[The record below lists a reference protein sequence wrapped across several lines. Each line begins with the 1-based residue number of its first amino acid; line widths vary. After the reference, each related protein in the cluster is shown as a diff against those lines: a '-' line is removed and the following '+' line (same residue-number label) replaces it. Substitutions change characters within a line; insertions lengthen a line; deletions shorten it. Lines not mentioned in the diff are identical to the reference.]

1 MRIKLFVAFL
11 FGFIFYTHT
20 QPAVRTTISFDD
32 YRFGGSITDEILQN
46 LRPDEQKAYLIALD
60 SLGLKN
66 DSILWADS
74 ESINQLASDENSC
87 SQKNLWINTNDF
99 IAEIEIIREVKNSL
113 DIPRYMIFFKREDG
127 VSYYTFQIYY

>member
-20 QPAVRTTISFDD
+20 QPAVRTTISSDD
-32 YRFGGSITDEILQN
+32 FRFGGSMTDEILQN

-66 DSILWADS
+66 DSISWADS

>member
-20 QPAVRTTISFDD
+20 QPAVRTTISSDD
-32 YRFGGSITDEILQN
+32 YRFGGSMTDEILQN

-60 SLGLKN
+60 SLGLKI
-66 DSILWADS
+66 DSISWADS

>member
-20 QPAVRTTISFDD
+20 QPAVRTTISSDD
-32 YRFGGSITDEILQN
+32 YRFGGSMTDEILQN

>member
-20 QPAVRTTISFDD
+20 QPAVRTTISSDD
-32 YRFGGSITDEILQN
+32 FRFGGSMTDEILQN

>member
-20 QPAVRTTISFDD
+20 QPAIRTTISSDD
-32 YRFGGSITDEILQN
+32 YRFGGSMTDEIFQK
-46 LRPDEQKAYLIALD
+46 LRSDEQKAYLIALD
-60 SLGLKN
+60 SLVLKN
-66 DSILWADS
+66 DSISWADS

-99 IAEIEIIREVKNSL
+99 IAEIEIIREVKYSL

>member
-20 QPAVRTTISFDD
+20 QPAVRTTISSDD
-32 YRFGGSITDEILQN
+32 YRFGGSMTDEILQN
-46 LRPDEQKAYLIALD
+46 LRPDEQKAYIIALD

-113 DIPRYMIFFKREDG
+113 DIPRCMIFFKREDG

>member
-1 MRIKLFVAFL
+1 VAFL

-20 QPAVRTTISFDD
+20 QPAIRTTISSDD
-32 YRFGGSITDEILQN
+32 YRFGGSMTDEIFQK
-46 LRPDEQKAYLIALD
+46 LRSDEQKAYLIALD
-60 SLGLKN
+60 SLVLKN
-66 DSILWADS
+66 DSISWADS

-99 IAEIEIIREVKNSL
+99 IAEIEIIREVKYSL

>member
-20 QPAVRTTISFDD
+20 QPAIRTTISSDD
-32 YRFGGSITDEILQN
+32 YRFGGSMTDEILQN

-66 DSILWADS
+66 DSISWADS

>member
-1 MRIKLFVAFL
+1 MWHFL
-11 FGFIFYTHT
+11 FGFIFFTNS
-20 QPAVRTTISFDD
+20 QLAIRTTISSDD
-32 YRFGGSITDEILQN
+32 YRFGGSMTDEILQN

-60 SLGLKN
+60 SFGLKN
-66 DSILWADS
+66 DSISWADS